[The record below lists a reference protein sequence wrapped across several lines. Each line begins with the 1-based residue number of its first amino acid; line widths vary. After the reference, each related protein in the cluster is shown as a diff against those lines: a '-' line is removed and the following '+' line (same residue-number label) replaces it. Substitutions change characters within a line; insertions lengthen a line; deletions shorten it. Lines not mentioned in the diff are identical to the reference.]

1 MDLSIDKKIV
11 DREIEGS
18 TMKALE
24 GTALRVTS
32 ASWKSTLYREVSHET
47 EPVRIRLIPHYAY
60 GNRGLQDMTVFMPVA
75 Y

>member
-1 MDLSIDKKIV
+1 
-11 DREIEGS
+11 
-18 TMKALE
+18 MKALE
-24 GTALRVTS
+24 GTALRVKS
-32 ASWKSTLYREVSHET
+32 KSWKSTLYREVRRET

>member
-1 MDLSIDKKIV
+1 
-11 DREIEGS
+11 
-18 TMKALE
+18 MKALE
-24 GTALRVTS
+24 GTALRVKS
-32 ASWKSTLYREVSHET
+32 ESWKSTLYREVRRET